1 MKILLVN
8 KFHYLK
14 GGSEKY
20 YFELANLLKEKGHE
34 IAFFSMLNDKNI
46 KTGEKEYFVEE
57 IDLNTGSKLK
67 ALDVI
72 YSKENKKKMAQA
84 LEDFKPDIVHLHSSK
99 AGVLGRMI
107 FPKSKILYTV
117 HGFDSVRIA
126 HRRFLPIEKILQKR
140 CSAIVGVS
148 QYDERN
154 LRAENITH
162 NVRVVYNG
170 IHKLPSLLKDN
181 LPNNV
186 NYRSRVICIA
196 RLSPP
201 KNIKLFLQ
209 VAERLPNYLFVW
221 IGNQQVYEG
230 DCPDNVI
237 FMGNIP
243 NAGAYI
249 EFADVFFL
257 PSNYEGL
264 PIVILEAL
272 SFGKPVVASN
282 VGGISEILDG
292 KNGFAVDNNAEKM
305 ADKITS
311 VLENKELYNKVCDNA
326 LKTYYDKFTVKEMV
340 KNYMKIYTEIEKSST
355 R

>member
-1 MKILLVN
+1 MRILQVITLSELGGAQSVVVN
-8 KFHYLK
+8 
-14 GGSEKY
+14 
-20 YFELANLLKEKGHE
+20 LANAL
-34 IAFFSMLNDKNI
+34 SNDYEVI
-46 KTGEKEYFVEE
+46 VAAGEKDGKIWDLLNPKIKIERIKSLKRELSP
-57 IDLNTGSKLK
+57 IDDCRTVYLFHKLYK
-67 ALDVI
+67 K
-72 YSKENKKKMAQA
+72 YS
-84 LEDFKPDIVHLHSSK
+84 PDIIHLHSSK

-181 LPNNV
+181 LPKNL

-230 DCPDNVI
+230 DYPDNVI

-272 SFGKPVVASN
+272 SFGKPVIASN

-292 KNGFAVDNNAEKM
+292 ENGFAVENNAEKM
-305 ADKITS
+305 ADKITM
-311 VLENKELYNKVCDNA
+311 VLEDKDLYDKICSNA
-326 LKTYYDKFTVKEMV
+326 LKTYYNKFTVEEMV
-340 KNYMKIYTEIEKSST
+340 KNYMKIYTEIEKKLH
-355 R
+355 

>member
-1 MKILLVN
+1 MRILQVITLSELGGAQSVVVN
-8 KFHYLK
+8 
-14 GGSEKY
+14 
-20 YFELANLLKEKGHE
+20 LANALSNDHE
-34 IAFFSMLNDKNI
+34 VIVAA
-46 KTGEKEYFVEE
+46 GEKDGK
-57 IDLNTGSKLK
+57 IWGLLNPKIKIEKIKFLKRELSPIGDCRTVYLFHKLYK
-67 ALDVI
+67 K
-72 YSKENKKKMAQA
+72 YS
-84 LEDFKPDIVHLHSSK
+84 PDIIHLHSSK